1 MMRARTTVG
10 LLLVAVW
17 AMAGVPGCP
26 RRQPA
31 GGGPGREKGQSKI
44 MVVMETSKGT
54 IRLELDA
61 EKAPVTVA
69 NFLRY
74 VDEKFYDGTVFHRV
88 IDGFMIQGGGF
99 RPDMTQKPTHG
110 PVKNEA
116 GNGLRNLRGTVA
128 MARTSAVDSATSQFF
143 INLADN
149 AFLDHKDNTP
159 NGYGYAV
166 FGKVVA
172 GMDVVDAIAKVA
184 THAMGPFKDV
194 PVEPVV
200 IKSVRREQSPA
211 GS

>member
-1 MMRARTTVG
+1 MMRARMSAA
-10 LLLVAVW
+10 LVLA
-17 AMAGVPGCP
+17 AGCVLAALTGCP
-26 RRQPA
+26 RERPGA
-31 GGGPGREKGQSKI
+31 GGGTGGEKGRSKL

-54 IRLELDA
+54 IKIELDA
-61 EKAPVTVA
+61 EKAPATVA

-74 VDEKFYDGTVFHRV
+74 VDEGFYDGTIFHRV
-88 IDGFMIQGGGF
+88 IGGFMIQGGGF

-149 AFLDHKDNTP
+149 AFLDHKDATP
-159 NGYGYAV
+159 AGYGYAV
-166 FGKVVA
+166 FGRVVA
-172 GMDVVDAIAKVA
+172 GMEVVDAIAKVP
-184 THAMGPFKDV
+184 TRVMGPYKDV
-194 PVEPVV
+194 PAEPVL
-200 IKSVRREQSPA
+200 IKSVRRQE

>member
-1 MMRARTTVG
+1 MMRARATVG
-10 LLLVAVW
+10 LLSVAVW
-17 AMAGVPGCP
+17 VMAGVLGCP

-54 IRLELDA
+54 IRIELDA

-99 RPDMTQKPTHG
+99 HPDMTQKPTHG
-110 PVKNEA
+110 PIKNEA

-159 NGYGYAV
+159 SGYGYAV